1 MTPYEQM
8 VKFEIGMDM
17 GLLSL
22 EDLRNF
28 LNDALRQADVPYI
41 YTDVFL
47 TLDKG
52 QEAVTDTIFYNLQG
66 NYKAD
71 RSSGNTVQLALIGI
85 IRDKY
90 RSGEIDKERCVHF
103 LHCLTNYSD
112 CEWNLLAIDEYY
124 KLNKSGYGSDE
135 EFESKLS
142 EILSKGI

>member
-1 MTPYEQM
+1 MTAYEQM
-8 VKFEIGMDM
+8 VKFEIGLEM
-17 GLLSL
+17 GLVTL
-22 EDLRNF
+22 EDLRFF
-28 LNDALRQADVPYI
+28 LDQALRQADVPYI

-71 RSSGNTVQLALIGI
+71 RTAGNCVQRALIGM

-90 RSGEIDKERCVHF
+90 RSGSIDKDQCVAF
-103 LHCLTNYSD
+103 LNKLTNYSD

-124 KLNKSGYGSDE
+124 KLNKSGYSSDE
-135 EFESKLS
+135 DFECKLND
-142 EILSKGI
+142 IFAQGI